1 MTEINEK
8 TLLPV
13 EEVKP
18 IPVMQMEF
26 DTDFFVNMDVPLK
39 QPLQEKFVQYV
50 VQGKSA
56 TQAYKLALKDLGKKD
71 IKDKSCTER
80 GSRLLANGDVINRIK
95 FLYKAVTS
103 QIIMSDLELHK
114 HLADI
119 IRNKSVKTADRI
131 NAIKVLAQIKGLAK
145 ADTQVNTS
153 QHFVN
158 LQVEVV
164 DGKAEPI
171 KIVEGGK
178 QNG

>member
-1 MTEINEK
+1 MKIDEK
-8 TLLPV
+8 TLLPT
-13 EEVKP
+13 EDVKP
-18 IPVMQMEF
+18 MAIGQLEF
-26 DTDFFVNMDVPLK
+26 DVDFFINMDTPLK
-39 QPLQEKFVQYV
+39 NSLQERFAQYI

-56 TQAYKLALKDLGKKD
+56 TEAYRLAHKENSKKE

-80 GSRLLANGDVINRIK
+80 GCRLLSDSNVVNRIK
-95 FLYKAVTS
+95 FLNRAVTK

-119 IRNKSVKTADRI
+119 IRDKSRKTADRI

-145 ADTQVNTS
+145 GDTEVHTS

-164 DGKAEPI
+164 EADKKPEAEI
-171 KIVEGGK
+171 QVVEVK
-178 QNG
+178 

>member
-1 MTEINEK
+1 MMKIDEK

-13 EEVKP
+13 EVVKP
-18 IPVMQMEF
+18 IPNMQMEF
-26 DTDFFVNMDVPLK
+26 DVDFFINMDVPLK
-39 QPLQEKFVQYV
+39 NSLHESFAQYI

-56 TQAYKLALKDLGKKD
+56 TQAYKLALKDAGKPD

-80 GSRLLANGDVINRIK
+80 GSRLLSNGDVLNRIK
-95 FLYKAVTS
+95 FLHKAVTS

-119 IRNKSVKTADRI
+119 IRSKTAKTADRI

-145 ADTQVNTS
+145 GDTEVHTN

-171 KIVEGGK
+171 RVIEGGDK
-178 QNG
+178 

>member
-1 MTEINEK
+1 MVKLDEK
-8 TLLPV
+8 TLVPV

-26 DTDFFVNMDVPLK
+26 DTDFFVNMDVPLRNVVY
-39 QPLQEKFVQYV
+39 EKFAQFI
-50 VQGKSA
+50 VQGNSA
-56 TQAYKLALKDLGKKD
+56 TQSYRLALEAAKRKP
-71 IKDKSCTER
+71 IKDKSCRER
-80 GSRLLANGDVINRIK
+80 GCKLLSNGDVLNRIK
-95 FLYKAVTS
+95 FLNKAVTS

-119 IRNKSVKTADRI
+119 IRSKTAKTADRI

-145 ADTQVNTS
+145 ADTEVHTN

-164 DGKAEPI
+164 DSKRDPEI
-171 KIVEGGK
+171 KVIESK
-178 QNG
+178 

>member
-1 MTEINEK
+1 MVKLDEK
-8 TLLPV
+8 TLVPV

-39 QPLQEKFVQYV
+39 NALHEKFAQFI
-50 VQGKSA
+50 VQGNSA
-56 TQAYKLALKDLGKKD
+56 TQAYRLALQAVNKKE
-71 IKDKSCTER
+71 IKDKSCRER
-80 GSRLLANGDVINRIK
+80 GCRLLSDGDVLNRIK
-95 FLYKAVTS
+95 FLHKAVTS

-119 IRNKSVKTADRI
+119 IRSKTAKTADRI

-145 ADTQVNTS
+145 ADTEVHTN

-164 DGKAEPI
+164 DSKRDPEI
-171 KIVEGGK
+171 KVIESK
-178 QNG
+178 

>member
-1 MTEINEK
+1 MTKIDEK

-13 EEVKP
+13 EVVKP
-18 IPVMQMEF
+18 IPNMQMEF
-26 DTDFFVNMDVPLK
+26 DVDFFINMDVPLK
-39 QPLQEKFVQYV
+39 SEMQEKFAQYI

-56 TQAYKLALKDLGKKD
+56 TEAYRLAHKESGKKE

-80 GSRLLANGDVINRIK
+80 GCRLLANGDVLNRIK
-95 FLYKAVTS
+95 FLHKAVTS

-119 IRNKSVKTADRI
+119 IRSKTCKTADRI

-145 ADTQVNTS
+145 GDTEVHTN

-164 DGKAEPI
+164 DSKRDPEI
-171 KIVEGGK
+171 KVIESK
-178 QNG
+178 

>member
-1 MTEINEK
+1 MTKIDEK
-8 TLLPV
+8 TLVPA

-39 QPLQEKFVQYV
+39 NALHEKFAQFI
-50 VQGKSA
+50 VQGNSA
-56 TQAYKLALKDLGKKD
+56 TQAYRLALQAVNKKE
-71 IKDKSCTER
+71 IKDKSCRER
-80 GSRLLANGDVINRIK
+80 GCRLLSDGDVLNRIK

-103 QIIMSDLELHK
+103 QIIMSDLEIHK

-119 IRNKSVKTADRI
+119 IRNKNEQTKDRV
-131 NAIKVLAQIKGLAK
+131 NAIKILAQIKGLAK
-145 ADTQVNTS
+145 ADTEVHTS

-171 KIVEGGK
+171 KVIEGGK
-178 QNG
+178 

>member
-1 MTEINEK
+1 MKIDEK
-8 TLLPV
+8 TLLPT
-13 EEVKP
+13 EDVKP
-18 IPVMQMEF
+18 IPSMQMEF
-26 DTDFFVNMDVPLK
+26 DVDFFINMDTPLK
-39 QPLQEKFVQYV
+39 NSLHEKFAQYI

-56 TQAYKLALKDLGKKD
+56 TQAYKLALVSVGKKQ

-80 GSRLLANGDVINRIK
+80 GCRLLADGDIVNRIK
-95 FLYKAVTS
+95 FLHKAVTS

-119 IRNKSVKTADRI
+119 IRNKGLKTADRI

-145 ADTQVNTS
+145 GDTEVQTS

-164 DGKAEPI
+164 EADKKPEAQI
-171 KIVEGGK
+171 QVVEVK
-178 QNG
+178 